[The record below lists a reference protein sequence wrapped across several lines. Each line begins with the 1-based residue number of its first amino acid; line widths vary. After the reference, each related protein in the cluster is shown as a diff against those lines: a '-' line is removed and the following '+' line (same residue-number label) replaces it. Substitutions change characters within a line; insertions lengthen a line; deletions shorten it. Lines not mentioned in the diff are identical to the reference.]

1 MKKFFTISLFLIVCI
16 SLYAK
21 VITGKCGDNLTW
33 TFNTQDSTL
42 TINGSGAMK
51 NYSSYGSIWDRY
63 QNEIA
68 HVLLPNGLTTIG
80 DYAFYKCNA
89 IDSIEIPNSVE
100 SIGNYAFYECSK
112 LTSIELGEKIYT
124 IGPNAFAYCSSLV
137 SIILPESVTTIGN
150 SAFNRCSALTTITI
164 PSNVS
169 CIEDHTFS
177 ACLSLSSVN
186 ISSSVTNIGSGAF
199 SNCLSLTSIIIPHS
213 VVSIGSKVF
222 DYCKSLESII
232 VEPNNSVYD
241 SRNNCDAIIETA
253 SNNLLFG
260 CKNTII
266 PDGIKTIEKEAF
278 YSCTGLIS
286 IVIPNSVISIGE
298 SAFQS
303 CSNLTSITIGNG
315 VSNFGNNAFWECSSL
330 AVTYYNGTIAQ
341 WCNIDFYGGYYSNP
355 IYLSKNL
362 YVNNQLLTELI
373 IPDTVAEIKSYTFFD
388 CHSVTS
394 ITIPSN
400 VMIIGDNALNY
411 TGFYN
416 NEANWESGALYINDW
431 LIATKESLVASYT
444 IKQNTRKI
452 ADYAFRSCD
461 NLKNLTIP
469 STITNVGKGIF
480 NYCYPIN
487 TVICK
492 ATSVPTTRG
501 YFFGHYDYYSPKV
514 TLYVPAESLEM
525 YKSADDWKDFSLIL
539 PIEGSSTN
547 ITDTHILSNQ
557 EKNITKIMSCDG
569 RILILKDDS
578 VFNLLGLKLK

>member
-1 MKKFFTISLFLIVCI
+1 MKKFFTISLFLIACI

-21 VITGKCGDNLTW
+21 VVTGKCGDNLTW

-42 TINGSGAMK
+42 TINGSGVMT
-51 NYSSYGSIWDRY
+51 NYSSYGSIWDRF

-68 HVLLPNGLTTIG
+68 HVVLPDGLTTIG
-80 DYAFYKCNA
+80 DYAFYNCNV
-89 IDSIEIPNSVE
+89 IDSIAIPNSVE
-100 SIGNYAFYECSK
+100 SIGNYAFYKCSK
-112 LTSIELGEKIYT
+112 LTSVELGENIYSVGT
-124 IGPNAFAYCSSLV
+124 NAFAYCSSLV

-169 CIEDHTFS
+169 SIENHTFAS
-177 ACLSLSSVN
+177 CLSLSSVN

-213 VVSIGSKVF
+213 VVSIGRKVF
-222 DYCKSLESII
+222 DCCDALNSII
-232 VEPNNSVYD
+232 IEQNNSVYD
-241 SRNNCDAIIETA
+241 SRNNCNAIIETA
-253 SNNLLFG
+253 SDNLLFG

-278 YSCTGLIS
+278 YSCTGLTS
-286 IVIPNSVISIGE
+286 IIIPNTVINIGE

-303 CSNLTSITIGNG
+303 CSNLTSITIGSSVTNI
-315 VSNFGNNAFWECSSL
+315 GNSAFWGCSSL
-330 AVTYYNGTIAQ
+330 SYTYYNGNIAQ

-373 IPDTVAEIKSYTFFD
+373 IPDTVDEIKSYTFFN

-394 ITIPSN
+394 ITLPSN
-400 VMIIGDNALNY
+400 VIIIGDNALNY

-416 NEANWESGALYINDW
+416 DETNWENGALYINDW

-444 IKQNTRKI
+444 VKQNTRKI
-452 ADYAFRSCD
+452 ADYAFRYCD

-487 TVICK
+487 TVICH

-501 YFFGHYDYYSPKV
+501 YFFGYYDYYSPKV
-514 TLYVPAESLEM
+514 TLYVPIESLEL

-539 PIEGSSTN
+539 PIEESSTN
-547 ITDTHILSNQ
+547 IIDTHILSNQ
-557 EKNITKIMSCDG
+557 EKQISKIMSSDG
-569 RILILKDDS
+569 KILILNDNS
-578 VFNLLGLKLK
+578 IFNLLGQKLQ